1 MNRLTPWLAGAMLVI
16 TFSSGLAGQATDARP
31 LSLEEAL
38 RLARPASEAV
48 GLARVAV
55 DRARGQHQVARSGLL
70 PQLTGSLSYTR
81 QLRSQFENVF
91 GSTEPD
97 TASVPAPSSCDAFAA
112 DPTRPIGDRLEAL
125 ERSVACVTTVNPFGS
140 FSNLPFGQRN
150 TYTLGLSASQMIF
163 DGGRT
168 LGQIRAA
175 NAGRASAAIG
185 VTAAEAQLIVDVV
198 NAYYDAALGD
208 RLVEIATT
216 ALAQSDT
223 TLAQTRLRHELGTVA
238 EFDLLRAT
246 VARDNQRPVVIQA
259 QTRRDLAHLRLR
271 QVLDLKGDEPLTLTT
286 ALTDT
291 ALSSTPSL
299 AAMASASPDT
309 AAANRATVRQA
320 AEAVRAQEGLDQ
332 ASRAQRLPALT
343 LSSQYTRIAY
353 PSRAFPAWD
362 EFLTDWNVALG
373 VQVPIFTGGR
383 LSGDRTQARAAVA
396 EAKLRYQQAS
406 KAAALDGY
414 NAVAQRDAAL
424 AAWAASDG
432 TATQAARAYQIA
444 ELRFREGIS
453 TQTELLDA
461 RLALQQAET
470 NRAQAAR
477 DLQIAKVR
485 LALLA
490 DLPLGAGDA
499 GNASQAAA
507 PASSQT
513 QVAPRAATAPTG
525 NQRLP

>member
-1 MNRLTPWLAGAMLVI
+1 MNRLTSWVAGAVLVA
-16 TFSSGLAGQATDARP
+16 TLSSGLAGQAPDARP

-48 GLARVAV
+48 ALARVGV

-112 DPTRPIGDRLEAL
+112 DPTRPIGERLDAL

-140 FSNLPFGQRN
+140 FSDLPFGQRN
-150 TYTLGLSASQMIF
+150 TYTFGLSASQMLF

-168 LGQIRAA
+168 LGHIKAA
-175 NAGRASAAIG
+175 NAGQTSAAIG

-208 RLVEIATT
+208 RLVEIAET

-259 QTRRDLAHLRLR
+259 RTRRDLAHLRLR
-271 QVLDLKGDEPLTLTT
+271 QFLDLRSDEALTLTT

-291 ALSSTPSL
+291 ALASTPSL
-299 AAMASASPDT
+299 AAMASAAPDT
-309 AAANRATVRQA
+309 VAANRASVRQA

-343 LSSQYTRIAY
+343 LSSQYTRIGY
-353 PSRAFPAWD
+353 PSRGLPAWN
-362 EFLTDWNVALG
+362 EFLTDWNIGLG
-373 VQVPIFTGGR
+373 LQVPIFTGGR

-396 EAKLRYQQAS
+396 EAKLRHQQAS

-414 NAVAQRDAAL
+414 NAIAQRDAAL
-424 AAWAASDG
+424 AAWEASEG

-444 ELRFREGIS
+444 ELRFREGVS

-490 DLPLGAGDA
+490 DLPLGTTDA
-499 GNASQAAA
+499 GAGLPTAAA
-507 PASSQT
+507 PSQT
-513 QVAPRAATAPTG
+513 QAAPSAATATPG

>member
-1 MNRLTPWLAGAMLVI
+1 MRRLRPWFASAVLLTALN
-16 TFSSGLAGQATDARP
+16 TGLTGQATDARP

-48 GLARVAV
+48 ALARVAV

-70 PQLTGSLSYTR
+70 PQLSGSLSYTR

-91 GSTEPD
+91 GSSEPD

-112 DPTRPIGDRLEAL
+112 DPTRPIADRLDAL

-150 TYTLGLSASQMIF
+150 TYTLGLTASQMVF

-168 LGQIRAA
+168 LGNIRAA
-175 NAGRASAAIG
+175 NAGRSSAAIG
-185 VTAAEAQLIVDVV
+185 VTSAEAQLIVDVV
-198 NAYYDAALGD
+198 NAYYDAVLGD
-208 RLVEIATT
+208 RLLEIATT

-223 TLAQTRLRHELGTVA
+223 TLAQTRLRHDLGTVP

-259 QTRRDLAHLRLR
+259 KARRDLAHLRLR
-271 QVLDLKGDEPLTLTT
+271 QHLDLRGDEPLVLTT

-291 ALSSTPSL
+291 ALASTPSL

-343 LSSQYTRIAY
+343 LSSQYTRIGY
-353 PSRAFPAWD
+353 PSRGFPAWD

-383 LSGDRTQARAAVA
+383 LRGDRTQARAAVA
-396 EAKLRYQQAS
+396 EAKLRHQQAT

-424 AAWAASDG
+424 AAWSASEG
-432 TATQAARAYQIA
+432 TANQAARAYQIA

-490 DLPLGAGDA
+490 DLPLGAQDA
-499 GNASQAAA
+499 GIVQPSAA
-507 PASSQT
+507 PAPSPPQA
-513 QVAPRAATAPTG
+513 APRAATATTG

>member
-1 MNRLTPWLAGAMLVI
+1 MNRLTSWVAGLVLV
-16 TFSSGLAGQATDARP
+16 TSFSPGLAGQAPNPRP

-48 GLARVAV
+48 ALARVAV

-70 PQLTGSLSYTR
+70 PQLNGSLSYSR
-81 QLRSQFENVF
+81 QLRSQFENAF
-91 GSTEPD
+91 GTPEPD
-97 TASVPAPSSCDAFAA
+97 TASVPAPSSCDAFAP
-112 DPTRPIGDRLEAL
+112 DPTRPLADRLDAL
-125 ERSVACVTTVNPFGS
+125 ERSVACVTTVNPFAS
-140 FSNLPFGQRN
+140 FGNLPFGQRN
-150 TYTLGLSASQMIF
+150 TYTLGLTASQLLF

-168 LGQIRAA
+168 FGNIKAA

-185 VTAAEAQLIVDVV
+185 VTAAEAQLILDVV

-208 RLVEIATT
+208 RLLEIAET

-223 TLAQTRLRHELGTVA
+223 TLIQTRLRYELGTVP

-246 VARDNQRPVVIQA
+246 VARDNQRPVVIQTR
-259 QTRRDLAHLRLR
+259 TRRDLAHLRLR
-271 QVLDLKGDEPLTLTT
+271 QFLDLRSNEPLTLTT

-291 ALSSTPSL
+291 ALASTPSL
-299 AAMASASPDT
+299 AEMASASPDT
-309 AAANRATVRQA
+309 AAAGRASVRQA

-343 LSSQYTRIAY
+343 LSSQYTRIGY
-353 PSRAFPAWD
+353 PSRGLPAWN
-362 EFLTDWNVALG
+362 EFLTDWNIALG
-373 VQVPIFTGGR
+373 LQVPIFTGGR
-383 LSGDRTQARAAVA
+383 ISGDRTQARAAVA
-396 EAKLRYQQAS
+396 EAKLRHQQVT

-424 AAWAASDG
+424 AAWAASEG
-432 TATQAARAYQIA
+432 TANQAARAYQIA
-444 ELRFREGIS
+444 ELRFREGVS

-477 DLQIAKVR
+477 DLQVAKVR

-490 DLPLGAGDA
+490 DLPLGSADA
-499 GNASQAAA
+499 GPAMPTTGSA
-507 PASSQT
+507 PSQT
-513 QVAPRAATAPTG
+513 QAAPSAATATPG